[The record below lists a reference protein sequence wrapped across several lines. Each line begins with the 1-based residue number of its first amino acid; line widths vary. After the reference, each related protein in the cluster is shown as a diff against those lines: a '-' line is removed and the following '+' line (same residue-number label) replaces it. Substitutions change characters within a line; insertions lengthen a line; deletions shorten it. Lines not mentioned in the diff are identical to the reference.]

1 MSELFSRSLYVELA
15 DKDGIGEKFIART
28 MSNVDKNGNENKDGY
43 DISFSVNKNQKKDPN
58 ESTLT
63 IYGLEEET
71 INKLEED
78 FVYVTLYGGYGKDI
92 KLISLGNISKLKVS
106 YNEATTVVVISYQD
120 GARQY
125 RESRVNKTYPAGTS
139 YYSIIKDL
147 ASTMNYADPKV
158 LDIDT
163 TKTISNS
170 KTLSGS
176 SAKYLREYC
185 DKMGLSFSVQN
196 NKMIIKKDDSG
207 IDDINFAFVI
217 NEDSGLVG
225 SVDKNTVKLH
235 KKYVS
240 KRKQLKKPSAKSV
253 AARNKSIAEAQSKF
267 TSKQF
272 DKEHSLDFKV
282 LLTPEIIPGSY
293 LVIESKFNK
302 PTYGIVKELTH
313 SGSNFSDE
321 WHTDIKSI
329 VI

>member
-1 MSELFSRSLYVELA
+1 MSELFGRSLYVELA
-15 DKDGIGEKFIART
+15 DKDGIGEKFVART

-43 DISFSVNKNQKKDPN
+43 DISFSVNKNQKKNPN
-58 ESTLT
+58 ESNLT

-71 INKLEED
+71 INKLEEEL
-78 FVYVTLYGGYGKDI
+78 VYVTLYGGYGKDI
-92 KLISLGNISKLKVS
+92 KLISLGNISKVKVS
-106 YNEATTVVVISYQD
+106 YSDATTVVVISYQD

-158 LDIDT
+158 LDIDK
-163 TKTISNS
+163 TKTTSNS
-170 KTLSGS
+170 RTLSGS

-196 NKMIIKKDDSG
+196 NKMIIKKDDS
-207 IDDINFAFVI
+207 DINNTSEAFI
-217 NEDSGLVG
+217 ISEDTGLVG
-225 SVDKNTVKLH
+225 SIEKNTVKLH

-240 KRKQLKKPSAKSV
+240 KRKKLKKPTAKSI
-253 AARNKSIAEAQSKF
+253 ASRNKSIAEASAKF
-267 TSKQF
+267 NARQY
-272 DKEHSLDFKV
+272 DKDHNIDFKV

-321 WHTDIKSI
+321 WHTDIKII